1 MNEKKALV
9 ITGASSGLGECL
21 HKSFSKSYNV
31 INISRST
38 SACEYNIITNLKD
51 LSGLKQKLE
60 MNKVKHDLCILNAG
74 TMGSIGSA
82 CQISDEDFLGSLK
95 INVIANKIIIDWS
108 ILNGCKYFIGISS
121 GAATK
126 NYDGWLN
133 YCVTKSA
140 FRSMLLQYQKDLPK
154 LNFKLI
160 SPGILNTAMNKK
172 IKSLDVGLYPDM
184 NKFHQTPAVDPQ
196 KASEL
201 IYQKY
206 RDYFNIN
213 KLEID
218 LRNEKEMK

>member
-1 MNEKKALV
+1 
-9 ITGASSGLGECL
+9 
-21 HKSFSKSYNV
+21 
-31 INISRST
+31 
-38 SACEYNIITNLKD
+38 
-51 LSGLKQKLE
+51 
-60 MNKVKHDLCILNAG
+60 
-74 TMGSIGSA
+74 MGSIGSA
-82 CQISDEDFLGSLK
+82 CEINDEDFLESLK

-184 NKFHQTPAVDPQ
+184 NKFHQTPAADPQ

-206 RDYFNIN
+206 RDYFHSD

-218 LRNEKEMK
+218 LRNEAEW

>member
-1 MNEKKALV
+1 MNNNRAMV

-21 HKSFSKSYNV
+21 SKSFSNSYKIV
-31 INISRST
+31 NISRSI
-38 SACEYNIITNLKD
+38 SGSEYNIVTNFSD
-51 LSGLKQKLE
+51 LSDLKKNLE
-60 MNKVKHDLCILNAG
+60 MSRVKHNLCILNAG
-74 TMGSIGSA
+74 TMGSIGQASK
-82 CQISDEDFLGSLK
+82 ISDNDFLESLK
-95 INVIANKIIIDWS
+95 INVLANKVIIDWS

-154 LNFKLI
+154 LHFILI
-160 SPGILNTAMNKK
+160 SPGILSTSMNKK
-172 IKSLDVGLYPDM
+172 IKAIDIDLYPDM
-184 NKFHQTPAVDPQ
+184 NKFHHISAVDPQ

-201 IYQKY
+201 IYKKY
-206 RDYFNIN
+206 RDFFKSD

-218 LRNEKEMK
+218 LRNELEW

>member
-1 MNEKKALV
+1 MNNNRAIV

-21 HKSFSKSYNV
+21 YKSFSESYNV
-31 INISRST
+31 INISRT
-38 SACEYNIITNLKD
+38 MSASEYNIVTNLND
-51 LSGLKQKLE
+51 LSGLKKKLE

-74 TMGSIGSA
+74 TMGSIGLA
-82 CQISDEDFLGSLK
+82 YKIKDEELLEALK
-95 INVIANKIIIDWS
+95 INVLANKIIIDWS

-160 SPGILNTAMNKK
+160 SPGILSTDMNKK
-172 IKSLDVGLYPDM
+172 IKALDVSLYPDM
-184 NKFHQTPAVDPQ
+184 AKFHQQEAVDPQ
-196 KASEL
+196 KASDL

-206 RDYFNIN
+206 SDYFRND

-218 LRNEKEMK
+218 LRDEAEW

>member
-1 MNEKKALV
+1 MNNNRAIV

-21 HKSFSKSYNV
+21 YKSFSESYNV
-31 INISRST
+31 INISRT
-38 SACEYNIITNLKD
+38 MSAREYNIVTNLND
-51 LSGLKQKLE
+51 LSGLKKKLE

-82 CQISDEDFLGSLK
+82 CQISDEEFLEALK
-95 INVIANKIIIDWS
+95 INVVANKIIIDWS

-160 SPGILNTAMNKK
+160 SPGILSTDMNKK
-172 IKSLDVGLYPDM
+172 IKALDIALYPDM
-184 NKFHQTPAVDPQ
+184 SKFHQTLAVDPQ

-206 RDYFNIN
+206 RDYFQSD

-218 LRNEKEMK
+218 LRNEAEW

>member
-1 MNEKKALV
+1 MNNNQAIV

-21 HKSFSKSYNV
+21 CKSFSESYNV
-31 INISRST
+31 INISRT
-38 SACEYNIITNLKD
+38 ISASEYNIITNLKD

-82 CQISDEDFLGSLK
+82 CQISDEEFLEALK
-95 INVIANKIIIDWS
+95 INVLANKIIIDWS

-160 SPGILNTAMNKK
+160 SPGILSTDMNKK
-172 IKSLDVGLYPDM
+172 IKALDVALYPDM
-184 NKFHQTPAVDPQ
+184 SKFHQTPAVEPQ

-206 RDYFNIN
+206 RDYFHSD

-218 LRNEKEMK
+218 LRNEAEW

>member
-1 MNEKKALV
+1 MNHNRAIV

-21 HKSFSKSYNV
+21 YKSFSESYNV
-31 INISRST
+31 INISRT
-38 SACEYNIITNLKD
+38 ISASEYNIVTNLND
-51 LSGLKQKLE
+51 LSVLKQKLE

-82 CQISDEDFLGSLK
+82 CQISDEEFLEALK
-95 INVIANKIIIDWS
+95 INVLANKIIIDWS

-160 SPGILNTAMNKK
+160 SPGILSTDMNKK
-172 IKSLDVGLYPDM
+172 IKALDVTLYPDM
-184 NKFHQTPAVDPQ
+184 SKFHQTPAVDPQ

-206 RDYFNIN
+206 RDYFHSD

-218 LRNEKEMK
+218 LRNEAEW

>member
-1 MNEKKALV
+1 MNNNRAVV

-21 HKSFSKSYNV
+21 CKSFSESYNV
-31 INISRST
+31 INISRT
-38 SACEYNIITNLKD
+38 ISASEYNIITNLND

-82 CQISDEDFLGSLK
+82 CQISDDEFLEALK
-95 INVIANKIIIDWS
+95 INVLANKIIIDWS

-160 SPGILNTAMNKK
+160 SPGILSTDMNKK
-172 IKSLDVGLYPDM
+172 IKALDVALYPDM
-184 NKFHQTPAVDPQ
+184 SKFHQTPAVEPQ

-206 RDYFNIN
+206 RDYFHSD

-218 LRNEKEMK
+218 LRNEAEW

>member
-1 MNEKKALV
+1 MNNNRSIV

-21 HKSFSKSYNV
+21 YKSFSKSHNV

-38 SACEYNIITNLKD
+38 SACEYNIVTNLND
-51 LSGLKQKLE
+51 LSDLKQKLE

-82 CQISDEDFLGSLK
+82 CEISDEDFLETLK

-121 GAATK
+121 GAARK

-184 NKFHQTPAVDPQ
+184 SKFHQTQALDPQ
-196 KASEL
+196 KASAL

-206 RDYFNIN
+206 RDYFNSD

-218 LRNEKEMK
+218 LRNEAEW

>member
-1 MNEKKALV
+1 MNNNRAIV
-9 ITGASSGLGECL
+9 ITGASSGLGKCL
-21 HKSFSKSYNV
+21 YKSFSESYNV
-31 INISRST
+31 INISRT
-38 SACEYNIITNLKD
+38 KSASEYNIITNLND

-60 MNKVKHDLCILNAG
+60 MKKVKHDLCILNAG
-74 TMGSIGSA
+74 TMGKIGSA
-82 CQISDEDFLGSLK
+82 SQIKDEEILEALK
-95 INVIANKIIIDWS
+95 INVLANKIIIDWS

-160 SPGILNTAMNKK
+160 SPGILSTDMNKK
-172 IKSLDVGLYPDM
+172 IKALDITLYPDM
-184 NKFHQTPAVDPQ
+184 SKFHQTSAVDPQ

-206 RDYFNIN
+206 SDYFKSD

-218 LRNEKEMK
+218 LRNEAEW